1 MADWK
6 TSLERLQRACA
17 NPREQLDRY
26 LEQGKQVV
34 GCFAPYAPEELVH
47 AAGLIPM
54 GMWGGRTELKLAK
67 SYLPAFAC
75 PIMQANMELGLKGA
89 YQGISAVIIPTMCDT
104 LRCMTQNWRF
114 GMKDIPM
121 IPIVYPQNRTS
132 PASVDYLISEFE
144 TVLTILYTITG
155 NMVSEKSMEEAIA
168 VYNQHNATMREFD
181 TAANDHLD
189 VITPKVRLVVHKS
202 AFFFEK
208 GEHTA
213 LVQEIIAGLK
223 ELPAHHWTGNKIILA
238 GILCEPEE
246 VLDILEEN
254 QLAVVADDLAQESRQ
269 YRTDTPEKGGG
280 ALKRLALQW
289 NARHSCRKSP
299 HASRATRAQWNARY
313 GCSLIHELGKP
324 RGKMLAKMCQETG
337 AQGVISCMMK
347 FCDPE
352 EYDEP
357 YLEADLRKA
366 GIHVMNIDIDPLN
379 HSYEQVRTR
388 VQSFCEML

>member
-6 TSLERLQRACA
+6 TSLERMQQACA
-17 NPREQLDRY
+17 HPKQQLNYY
-26 LEQGKQVV
+26 LDQGKKVV
-34 GCFAPYAPEELVH
+34 GCFAPYTPEELVH

-75 PIMQANMELGLKGA
+75 PIMQANMEFGLNGT
-89 YQGISAVIIPTMCDT
+89 YDGLSAVIIPTMCDT

-114 GMKDIPM
+114 GVKEIPM

-144 TVLTILYTITG
+144 TVLTMLYTITG
-155 NMVSEKSMEEAIA
+155 NMVSEKAMCASIQT
-168 VYNQHNATMREFD
+168 YNEHNAAMREFD
-181 TAANDHLD
+181 QVANDHLD
-189 VITPKVRLVVHKS
+189 VVTPKVRHMVHKS

-213 LVQEIIAGLK
+213 LLKELIAGLK
-223 ELPAHHWTGNKIILA
+223 ELPVCRWEGKKVVIA
-238 GILCEPEE
+238 GILCEPDEL
-246 VLDILEEN
+246 LDIFAEN

-289 NARHSCRKSP
+289 NAR
-299 HASRATRAQWNARY
+299 Y
-313 GCSLIHELGKP
+313 GCSLIQELGKP
-324 RGKMLAKMCQETG
+324 RGKMLAKMCQETD

-357 YLEADLRKA
+357 YLEGDLRNA
-366 GIHVMNIDIDPLN
+366 GYPVMAIEVDPLN
-379 HSYEQVRTR
+379 TNYEQLRTR
-388 VQSFCEML
+388 VQTFCELL

>member
-189 VITPKVRLVVHKS
+189 VITPKVRHVVHKS

-269 YRTDTPEKGGG
+269 YRTDTPEKGAAPSSAWPSSGMPG
-280 ALKRLALQW
+280 TDAA
-289 NARHSCRKSP
+289 
-299 HASRATRAQWNARY
+299 
-313 GCSLIHELGKP
+313 
-324 RGKMLAKMCQETG
+324 
-337 AQGVISCMMK
+337 
-347 FCDPE
+347 
-352 EYDEP
+352 
-357 YLEADLRKA
+357 
-366 GIHVMNIDIDPLN
+366 
-379 HSYEQVRTR
+379 
-388 VQSFCEML
+388 

>member
-168 VYNQHNATMREFD
+168 GYNQHNATMREFD

-189 VITPKVRLVVHKS
+189 VITPKVRHVVHKS

-289 NARHSCRKSP
+289 NAR
-299 HASRATRAQWNARY
+299 Y

>member
-132 PASVDYLISEFE
+132 PASVDYLIREFE

-189 VITPKVRLVVHKS
+189 VITPKVRHVVHKS

-289 NARHSCRKSP
+289 NAR
-299 HASRATRAQWNARY
+299 Y

>member
-189 VITPKVRLVVHKS
+189 VITPKVRHVVHKS

-223 ELPAHHWTGNKIILA
+223 ELPAHHWTVNKIILA

-280 ALKRLALQW
+280 ALKRLAL
-289 NARHSCRKSP
+289 
-299 HASRATRAQWNARY
+299 QWNARY

>member
-6 TSLERLQRACA
+6 TSLERMQQACA
-17 NPREQLDRY
+17 HPKQQLNYY
-26 LEQGKQVV
+26 LDQGKKVV
-34 GCFAPYAPEELVH
+34 GCFAPYTPEELVH

-75 PIMQANMELGLKGA
+75 PIMQANMEFGLNGT
-89 YQGISAVIIPTMCDT
+89 YDGLSAVIIPTMCDT

-114 GMKDIPM
+114 GVKEIPM

-144 TVLTILYTITG
+144 TVLTMLYTITG
-155 NMVSEKSMEEAIA
+155 NMVSEKAMCASMQT
-168 VYNQHNATMREFD
+168 YNEHNAAMREFD
-181 TAANDHLD
+181 QVANDHLD
-189 VITPKVRLVVHKS
+189 VVTPKVRHMVHKS

-213 LVQEIIAGLK
+213 LLKELIAGLK
-223 ELPAHHWTGNKIILA
+223 ELPVCRWEGKKVVIA
-238 GILCEPEE
+238 GILCEPDEL
-246 VLDILEEN
+246 LDIFAEN

-269 YRTDTPEKGGG
+269 YHTDTPEKGGG

-289 NARHSCRKSP
+289 NAR
-299 HASRATRAQWNARY
+299 Y

-324 RGKMLAKMCQETG
+324 RGKLLAKMCQETG
-337 AQGVISCMMK
+337 VQGVISCMMK

-357 YLEADLRKA
+357 YLEGDLRNA
-366 GIHVMNIDIDPLN
+366 GYPVMAIEVDPLN
-379 HSYEQVRTR
+379 TNYEQLRTR
-388 VQSFCEML
+388 VQTFCELL

>member
-6 TSLERLQRACA
+6 ESLEQLKQACEHPKSQLQHY
-17 NPREQLDRY
+17 LD
-26 LEQGKQVV
+26 QGKKVI
-34 GCFAPYAPEELVH
+34 GCFAPYAPEELIH
-47 AAGLIPM
+47 AAGMIPM
-54 GMWGGRTELKLAK
+54 GMWGGKTELKLAK

-75 PIMQANMELGLKGA
+75 PIMQANMEFGLSGV
-89 YQGISAVIIPTMCDT
+89 YEGLSAVIIPTMCDT

-114 GMKDIPM
+114 GVKEIPM

-144 TVLTILYTITG
+144 TVLTMLYTITG
-155 NMVSEKSMEEAIA
+155 NMVSEKAMCASIQT
-168 VYNQHNATMREFD
+168 YNEHNAAMREFD
-181 TAANDHLD
+181 QVANEHLD
-189 VITPKVRLVVHKS
+189 IITPKVRHIVHKS

-208 GEHTA
+208 GEHTD
-213 LVQEIIAGLK
+213 LLKDIIAGLR
-223 ELPAHHWTGNKIILA
+223 EQPVYQWTGKKVVIA
-238 GILCEPEE
+238 GILCEPDEL
-246 VLDILEEN
+246 LDIFEEN
-254 QLAVVADDLAQESRQ
+254 HLAVVADDLAQESRQ

-280 ALKRLALQW
+280 ALKRLAL
-289 NARHSCRKSP
+289 
-299 HASRATRAQWNARY
+299 QWNARY

-357 YLEADLRKA
+357 YLEADLHKA
-366 GIHVMNIDIDPLN
+366 GIPCMAIEVDPLN
-379 HSYEQVRTR
+379 TNYEQLRTR
-388 VQSFCEML
+388 IETFCDIL

>member
-6 TSLERLQRACA
+6 ESLEQLKQACEHPKSQLQHY
-17 NPREQLDRY
+17 LD
-26 LEQGKQVV
+26 QGKKVI
-34 GCFAPYAPEELVH
+34 GCFAPYAPEELIH
-47 AAGLIPM
+47 AAGMIPM
-54 GMWGGRTELKLAK
+54 GMWGGKTELKLAK

-75 PIMQANMELGLKGA
+75 PIMQANMEFGLSGV
-89 YQGISAVIIPTMCDT
+89 YEGLSAVIIPTMCDT

-114 GMKDIPM
+114 GVKEIPM

-144 TVLTILYTITG
+144 TVLTMLYTITG
-155 NMVSEKSMEEAIA
+155 NIVSEKAMCASIQT
-168 VYNQHNATMREFD
+168 YNEHNAAMREFD
-181 TAANDHLD
+181 QVANEHLD
-189 VITPKVRLVVHKS
+189 IITPKVRHIVHKS

-213 LVQEIIAGLK
+213 LLKDIIAGLR
-223 ELPAHHWTGNKIILA
+223 EQPVYQWTGKKVVIA
-238 GILCEPEE
+238 GILCEPDEL
-246 VLDILEEN
+246 LDIFEEN
-254 QLAVVADDLAQESRQ
+254 HLAVVADDLAQESRQ

-280 ALKRLALQW
+280 ALKRLAL
-289 NARHSCRKSP
+289 
-299 HASRATRAQWNARY
+299 QWNARY

-357 YLEADLRKA
+357 YLEADLHKA
-366 GIHVMNIDIDPLN
+366 GIPCMAIEVDPLN
-379 HSYEQVRTR
+379 TNYEQLRTR
-388 VQSFCEML
+388 IETFCDIL

>member
-6 TSLERLQRACA
+6 ESLEQLKQACEHPKSQLQHY
-17 NPREQLDRY
+17 LD
-26 LEQGKQVV
+26 QGKKVI
-34 GCFAPYAPEELVH
+34 GCFAPYAPEELIH
-47 AAGLIPM
+47 AAGMIPM
-54 GMWGGRTELKLAK
+54 GMWGGKTELKLAK

-75 PIMQANMELGLKGA
+75 PIMQANMEFGLSGV
-89 YQGISAVIIPTMCDT
+89 YEGLSAVIIPTMCDT

-114 GMKDIPM
+114 GVKEIPM

-144 TVLTILYTITG
+144 TVLTMLYTITG
-155 NMVSEKSMEEAIA
+155 NMVSEKAMCASIQT
-168 VYNQHNATMREFD
+168 YNEHNAAMREFD
-181 TAANDHLD
+181 QVANEHLD
-189 VITPKVRLVVHKS
+189 IITPKVRHIVHKS

-213 LVQEIIAGLK
+213 LLKDIIAGLR
-223 ELPAHHWTGNKIILA
+223 EQPVYQWTGKKVVIA
-238 GILCEPEE
+238 GILCEPDEL
-246 VLDILEEN
+246 LDIFEEN
-254 QLAVVADDLAQESRQ
+254 HLAVVADDLAQESRQ

-289 NARHSCRKSP
+289 NAR
-299 HASRATRAQWNARY
+299 Y

-324 RGKMLAKMCQETG
+324 RGKMLAKMCQEMG

-357 YLEADLRKA
+357 YLEADLHKA
-366 GIHVMNIDIDPLN
+366 GIPCLAIEVDPLN
-379 HSYEQVRTR
+379 TNYEQLRTR
-388 VQSFCEML
+388 IETFCDIL

>member
-189 VITPKVRLVVHKS
+189 VITPKVRHVV
-202 AFFFEK
+202 
-208 GEHTA
+208 
-213 LVQEIIAGLK
+213 
-223 ELPAHHWTGNKIILA
+223 
-238 GILCEPEE
+238 LCEPEE

-280 ALKRLALQW
+280 ALKRLAL
-289 NARHSCRKSP
+289 
-299 HASRATRAQWNARY
+299 QWNARY

>member
-189 VITPKVRLVVHKS
+189 VITPKVRHVVHKS

-289 NARHSCRKSP
+289 NAR
-299 HASRATRAQWNARY
+299 Y
-313 GCSLIHELGKP
+313 GFSLIHELGKP